1 MKATIYLDIEKAKEY
16 MANAKDKKVE
26 DLPLWVAL
34 SICMDMY
41 LSQKEEKDEK
51 TGYVD

>member
-1 MKATIYLDIEKAKEY
+1 MKATINLNIEKAKEY

-41 LSQKEEKDEK
+41 LNQKEEQKDGNK
-51 TGYVD
+51 S